1 MIVEDSGTESPVV
14 SVAHMTRNVV
24 RQMIGK
30 FIGKD
35 VEWIGDDG
43 RRIELRRTS
52 PIMEEGWSAGVVFS
66 GSESEVPVLLKCIQG
81 LLLQPELSEERG
93 GEIVIS
99 GPDCPR
105 DFLTAFPGVR
115 YEIFPSP
122 EGKRFLIGMKKNSL
136 MRRMKGPRFAVLH
149 ARVVLDRGALA
160 RVPSE
165 FDISGPATSVMVG
178 GKVRP
183 YLSLTQ
189 TDSVWPT
196 PLLRRSTVMMRHI
209 RNGDPIALHE
219 RGPVFID
226 GGAFFVT
233 KAAFEQCPLSD
244 YIAWN
249 DGEDVE
255 WCGRAF
261 AQGFLVD
268 MAPEAHAMSQTDKLG
283 PMPDFGVLNPSLL
296 WLKRRSLELPAATR
310 HRWQR
315 LLGRQ

>member
-122 EGKRFLIGMKKNSL
+122 GRLAG
-136 MRRMKGPRFAVLH
+136 RRR
-149 ARVVLDRGALA
+149 
-160 RVPSE
+160 
-165 FDISGPATSVMVG
+165 
-178 GKVRP
+178 
-183 YLSLTQ
+183 
-189 TDSVWPT
+189 
-196 PLLRRSTVMMRHI
+196 
-209 RNGDPIALHE
+209 
-219 RGPVFID
+219 
-226 GGAFFVT
+226 
-233 KAAFEQCPLSD
+233 
-244 YIAWN
+244 
-249 DGEDVE
+249 
-255 WCGRAF
+255 
-261 AQGFLVD
+261 
-268 MAPEAHAMSQTDKLG
+268 
-283 PMPDFGVLNPSLL
+283 
-296 WLKRRSLELPAATR
+296 
-310 HRWQR
+310 
-315 LLGRQ
+315 